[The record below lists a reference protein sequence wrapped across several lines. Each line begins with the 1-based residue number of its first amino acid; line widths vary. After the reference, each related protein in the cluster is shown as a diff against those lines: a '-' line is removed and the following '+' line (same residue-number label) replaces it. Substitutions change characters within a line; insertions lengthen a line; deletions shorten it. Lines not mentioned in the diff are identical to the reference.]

1 MGGHRKIGKLRWSA
15 PYTIREIGVNGLTS
29 GASLLSFPGKVYA
42 KCLEKRCREIIEP
55 QLEDTQCRFRAG
67 HSTADQFSTLQKIF
81 EKSSECGKDFYS
93 CFVDLLKVYHYATK
107 NFLCRGWDVFWII
120 FGRWIRIWRLV
131 SPAVRIF
138 QDIYNIIYIFL

>member
-1 MGGHRKIGKLRWSA
+1 LGPTPARAG
-15 PYTIREIGVNGLTS
+15 PVEEFFELTHMCQMAWCCGRPS
-29 GASLLSFPGKVYA
+29 KDWKTEVISPIHNKGDRSEWANFRCISLLSFPGKVYA

-107 NFLCRGWDVFWII
+107 NFLCRGWDVF
-120 FGRWIRIWRLV
+120 
-131 SPAVRIF
+131 
-138 QDIYNIIYIFL
+138 